1 MTAFI
6 PYGRQLIEDDDIEA
20 VLETLRSDFI
30 TQGPRVTEFEEA
42 LSAYCGAKYAVVFNS
57 GTSALHAAYFAA
69 GLSAGDEFITSPVT
83 FSATATAGVL
93 TGANVVFAPVEP
105 DTGNLD
111 VTKLYGHITPKTK
124 LIVPVHFAGHP
135 VDSEALFDVVKGGP
149 IVIVEDACHALGT
162 LYKDRVGTNWQKVG
176 ALNHS
181 HMCAF
186 SFHPVKAIT
195 TGEGGAVTTNDLSY
209 YKKLKLFGNHGITKH
224 ACDFVNPEPA
234 LWYYEMQTPGLN
246 YRMTDIQAAL
256 GVSQLRKLDAFI
268 ERRRSIA
275 KTYNS
280 AFAGNQYFYLPPERD
295 YAKSS
300 YHLYHIRL
308 KDEYVQRK
316 LDIFN
321 KLKECGLGVQCHYIP
336 VYRHPYYSAL
346 QYKSIESAEDFY
358 SREISIPMYPA
369 MTDSDVQVVIEK
381 VLETFEGI

>member
-6 PYGRQLIEDDDIEA
+6 PYGRQLIQDDDIEA

-30 TQGPRVTEFEEA
+30 TQGPRVAEFEEA
-42 LSAYCGAKYAVVFNS
+42 LSSYCEAKYAVVFNS

-69 GLSAGDEFITSPVT
+69 GLRAGDEFITSPIT
-83 FSATATAGVL
+83 FSATATAGIL
-93 TGANVVFAPVEP
+93 TGARAVFAPVEP

-111 VTKLYGHITPKTK
+111 VSQLSNLIAPRTK

-135 VDSEALFDVVKGGP
+135 VNVEALFAVIKGGS

-162 LYKDRVGTNWQKVG
+162 LYKDRIDGNWQKVG
-176 ALNHS
+176 ALKHS

-195 TGEGGAVTTNDLSY
+195 TGEGGAVTTNDVSY
-209 YKKLKLFGNHGITKH
+209 YKKLKLFGNHGITKLS
-224 ACDFVNPEPA
+224 DNFINPERAP
-234 LWYYEMQTPGLN
+234 WYYEMQTIGLN

-256 GVSQLRKLDAFI
+256 GISQLRKLDVFI

-275 KTYNS
+275 NTYNN
-280 AFAGNQYFYLPPERD
+280 AFAANRYFYLPPERD

-308 KDEYVQRK
+308 KDEYFQRK

-321 KLKECGLGVQCHYIP
+321 KLRALGLGVQCHYIP

-358 SREISIPMYPA
+358 SREISIPIFPA
-369 MTDSDVQVVIEK
+369 MSDADVQFVIEK
-381 VLETFEGI
+381 VFETFEGI